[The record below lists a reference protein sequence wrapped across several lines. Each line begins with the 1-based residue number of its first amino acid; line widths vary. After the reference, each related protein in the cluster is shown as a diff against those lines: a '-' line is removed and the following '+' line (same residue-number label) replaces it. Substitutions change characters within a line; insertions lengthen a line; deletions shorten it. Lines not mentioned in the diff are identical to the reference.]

1 MSVIVTVI
9 SMLFIAYYRPK
20 EIEWDKISRY
30 PAYEEFEE
38 YDSHGEEKKDR

>member
-9 SMLFIAYYRPK
+9 SMLFIAYYRAT

-30 PAYEEFEE
+30 TAYEE
-38 YDSHGEEKKDR
+38 YAPHGEEKKER